1 MGSLTRDR
9 VIFWRH
15 PEMLVFRPQLLNHE
29 SDSTATWL
37 SQYLR
42 IDAVT
47 KCKGSPMGDQN
58 SFRNVPNKI
67 ENVAKFGIFT
77 FRPPTLADTPNLTSP
92 VVFPCEITP
101 RYTSPLVL
109 PPFGPLRL
117 SQKDAR
123 VREVAGRSHSKVH
136 FSRRV
141 FFATSAVRI
150 G

>member
-1 MGSLTRDR
+1 MGSLRRDR

-67 ENVAKFGIFT
+67 ENVAKFGIFA

-92 VVFPCEITP
+92 VVFPCEITS

-117 SQKDAR
+117 SQRDAR
-123 VREVAGRSHSKVH
+123 VGEVAARSHSKVH

-141 FFATSAVRI
+141 FFATSAVRM

>member
-47 KCKGSPMGDQN
+47 KCKCSPMGDQN
-58 SFRNVPNKI
+58 PFRNVPNKI

-92 VVFPCEITP
+92 VVFPCKITS

>member
-67 ENVAKFGIFT
+67 ENVAKFGIFA

-123 VREVAGRSHSKVH
+123 VRDVAGRSHSKVH

-141 FFATSAVRI
+141 FFTTSTVRI